1 MQLEDVENTAFRTHH
16 GHFEFLVMP
25 FGFSNAPST
34 FQSLMNEVFGPY
46 LPKFVLV
53 FFDDILVYS
62 ASWVEHLQHM
72 RLVFLLLRQHTLFL
86 KKSKCTFGVDL
97 VSYLGHVISSQGVSV
112 DETKV
117 QVVSDWLTL
126 GSTTPLRG
134 FLSLSC
140 FYSRFIKNY
149 GIIAGPL
156 TNLLQKQSFKW
167 SSEAEAAFISLKQ
180 ALCSAHVL

>member
-1 MQLEDVENTAFRTHH
+1 M
-16 GHFEFLVMP
+16 
-25 FGFSNAPST
+25 
-34 FQSLMNEVFGPY
+34 
-46 LPKFVLV
+46 
-53 FFDDILVYS
+53 
-62 ASWVEHLQHM
+62 
-72 RLVFLLLRQHTLFL
+72 
-86 KKSKCTFGVDL
+86 
-97 VSYLGHVISSQGVSV
+97 GHVISSQGVSV

-117 QVVSDWLTL
+117 QVVSDWLKPFR
-126 GSTTPLRG
+126 GVISTTPLRG

-180 ALCSAHVL
+180 ALYSAPVLQLPDFSTQFVVECDASGRGIGAVIHQNDHLITIYSKKLADRHLKLPAYERELIGLSQAIRN